1 MIGRKKIVRHFC
13 FVLASVFL
21 LAGCAADQ
29 GVRYV
34 RHDDSTT
41 YKVSRADEEKV
52 YLSDSHVGD
61 SRYVTRDGELV
72 RLTSERP
79 GQAAVAKK
87 AEVLAPLDAEFAAAG
102 TPVLLAA
109 FVDKNATAELAFVA
123 VQHLA
128 RLAIDGRDWPA
139 AIEIFEK
146 YRDKFP
152 SHQDRINTIVAT
164 LEAPE
169 EVLTVA
175 NLGSGI
181 NTAAGEYSPVIS
193 SDGKKLYFARDCGEC
208 SGGEEIY
215 VSRQG
220 DDGRWGIAR
229 SFGEPLSSRG
239 HEIPLGI
246 SADGN
251 TLAVYGHYGGS
262 LGRGDIFYVEK
273 TPEGWGELQHYP
285 GPLNT
290 GDFESDAMYT
300 ADGKAILFVSER
312 PDGVGDYHEK
322 DRSFNG
328 NNAGNTDIYVYTDGT
343 GAQGEVINL
352 GPVINT
358 PFSEHSPFL
367 HPDGKTLYFSSDG
380 HGGLGG
386 LDVYKATRLN
396 ENSWTEWSKPVNL
409 GKEINTSRNDWGY
422 QLPAEGGSA
431 YFARSSLSD
440 SFGGSDIFSISLP
453 EKAKPSGVITV
464 RGVVTDPLGDPL
476 VAELRWDDLDGQQ
489 EVGYASSDPITGEY
503 LIHLPSGGNYGYYA
517 EKPGYIGESQ
527 HFDLREHVDSHEDY
541 VLDIVLYPIVQP
553 VEVAPE
559 SVIDIPVVAEISAP
573 VIEIRMNNL
582 FFAFNKSDLQPESY
596 MEMKRWIKMLN
607 ENGHINLQISGHA
620 DNIGEDV
627 YNQKLSERRA
637 RSVVAYLVDNGIGAE
652 RLMAEG
658 FGESKPVSTNDTE
671 EGRQQNRRVQVR
683 IVNSV
688 Q

>member
-1 MIGRKKIVRHFC
+1 MIGRKKPVRHFC
-13 FVLASVFL
+13 VVLVALFVLA
-21 LAGCAADQ
+21 GCSADQ

-34 RHDDSTT
+34 RHGDSTT
-41 YKVSRADEEKV
+41 YKVIRADAQKV
-52 YLSDSHVGD
+52 YLADSDAGD
-61 SRYVTRDGELV
+61 SRYVAKDGKLV
-72 RLTSERP
+72 RLTPERP
-79 GQAAVAKK
+79 VASTAK
-87 AEVLAPLDAEFAAAG
+87 AEIIPPLDAEFAAAT
-102 TPVLLAA
+102 TPELLAA
-109 FVDKNATAELAFVA
+109 FVDKNAPDELAFVA
-123 VQHLA
+123 VQRLA
-128 RLAIDGRDWPA
+128 RPAIDGHGWPA

-152 SHQDRINTIVAT
+152 SHKDRIKAIIAI

-169 EVLTVA
+169 EELVVA
-175 NLGSGI
+175 NLGGGV
-181 NTAAGEYSPVIS
+181 NTGAGEYSPVIS
-193 SDGKKLYFARDCGEC
+193 SDGTMIYFARDCGEC

-215 VSRQG
+215 ASRQ
-220 DDGRWGIAR
+220 DNDGRWGIAR
-229 SFGEPLSSRG
+229 MFGEPLSSKG

-262 LGRGDIFYVEK
+262 LGRGDIFFVEK
-273 TPEGWGELQHYP
+273 TTEGWGALQHYAA
-285 GPLNT
+285 PLNS

-312 PDGVGDYHEK
+312 PAGIGYYHEK
-322 DRSFNG
+322 GLSFNG
-328 NNAGNTDIYVYTDGT
+328 NYAGNTDIYVYTDGT

-358 PFSEHSPFL
+358 PFSEHSPYL
-367 HPDGKTLYFSSDG
+367 HPDGMTLYFSSDG

-396 ENSWTEWSKPVNL
+396 ENSWTEWSEPVNL

-422 QLPAEGGSA
+422 QLPAEGARA
-431 YFARSSLSD
+431 YFARSSLAD

-453 EKAKPSGVITV
+453 EKAKPNGVITV

-476 VAELRWDDLDGQQ
+476 IAELRWDDLDGQQ

-517 EKPGYIGESQ
+517 EKPGYIGESE
-527 HFDLREHVDSHEDY
+527 HVDLREYADSHEEY

-553 VEVAPE
+553 VEVEAE
-559 SVIDIPVVAEISAP
+559 EAIEIPVIAEIVAP
-573 VIEIRMNNL
+573 PIEIRMNNL
-582 FFAFNKSDLQPESY
+582 FFAFNKADLQPESY

-607 ENGHINLQISGHA
+607 ENEHVHLQISGHA
-620 DNIGEDV
+620 DNVGEDA

-637 RSVVAYLVDNGIGAE
+637 QAVVDYMVDNGVGAE

-658 FGESKPVSTNDTE
+658 FGESQPVSTNDTE
-671 EGRQQNRRVQVR
+671 QGRQQNRRVQVR
-683 IVNSV
+683 IIN
-688 Q
+688 QAQ

>member
-1 MIGRKKIVRHFC
+1 MIGRKRMVKHFC
-13 FVLASVFL
+13 VVLVALLL

-29 GVRYV
+29 GARYV
-34 RHDDSTT
+34 RRGDSTT
-41 YKVSRADEEKV
+41 YRVTRAGGEKV
-52 YLSDSHVGD
+52 YLADGHTGD
-61 SRYVTRDGELV
+61 SKYVAKDGKLV
-72 RLTSERP
+72 RITPERP
-79 GQAAVAKK
+79 VASTKK
-87 AEVLAPLDAEFAAAG
+87 AEVLSPLDAEFVAAT
-102 TPVLLAA
+102 TPELLTA
-109 FVDKNATAELAFVA
+109 FIDKNAPAELAFVA

-128 RLAIDGRDWPA
+128 RPAIDGHDWPA

-146 YRDKFP
+146 FRDKFP
-152 SHQDRINTIVAT
+152 THKDRLNTIIAI

-169 EVLTVA
+169 EELTVA
-175 NLGSGI
+175 NLGGGVNSG
-181 NTAAGEYSPVIS
+181 AGEYSPVIS
-193 SDGKKLYFARDCGEC
+193 SDGKMIYFARDCGEC

-215 VSRQG
+215 ASRQG

-229 SFGEPLSSRG
+229 IFGEPLSSMG

-246 SADGN
+246 SADGT

-262 LGRGDIFYVEK
+262 LGRGDIFFVEK
-273 TPEGWGELQHYP
+273 TPEGWGALQHYSA
-285 GPLNT
+285 PLNT

-312 PDGVGDYHEK
+312 PDGIGDYHEK
-322 DRSFNG
+322 GRSFNG
-328 NNAGNTDIYVYTDGT
+328 NRAGNTDIYVYTDGT

-358 PFSEHSPFL
+358 PYSEHTPFL

-409 GKEINTSRNDWGY
+409 GKDINTSRNDWGY
-422 QLPAEGGSA
+422 QLPAEGGIT
-431 YFARSSLSD
+431 YFARSSLAD

-453 EKAKPSGVITV
+453 EKVKPSEVLTV

-489 EVGYASSDPITGEY
+489 EVGYANSDPITGEY
-503 LIHLPSGGNYGYYA
+503 VIHLPSGGNYGYYA
-517 EKPGYIGESQ
+517 DKPGYIGESE
-527 HFDLREHVDSHEDY
+527 HVDLREYAESHEEY

-553 VEVAPE
+553 VVVEAEEVVEA
-559 SVIDIPVVAEISAP
+559 PVVAEIVAP
-573 VIEIRMNNL
+573 PVEIRMNNL
-582 FFAFNKSDLQPESY
+582 FFAFNKADLQPESY
-596 MEMKRWIKMLN
+596 MEMKRWIKMLKEN
-607 ENGHINLQISGHA
+607 EHIHLIISGHA
-620 DNIGEDV
+620 DNVGEDA

-637 RSVVAYLVDNGIGAE
+637 QAVADYLVDNEIDAE
-652 RLMAEG
+652 RLVAEG
-658 FGESKPVSTNDTE
+658 FGESQPVATNDTE

-683 IVNSV
+683 IINSA